1 MLAGISGILYTNWG
15 GYITP
20 SSMGLV
26 SAALPVVWVAASG
39 KKDFLSVFV
48 GSIFLVWLSQTLA
61 INGAQFAIITM
72 GLILV
77 ITTRF
82 FPDGI
87 ILMLKNKLIE
97 KIKWL
102 QS

>member
-1 MLAGISGILYTNWG
+1 
-15 GYITP
+15 
-20 SSMGLV
+20 MGLV

>member
-1 MLAGISGILYTNWG
+1 
-15 GYITP
+15 
-20 SSMGLV
+20 
-26 SAALPVVWVAASG
+26 
-39 KKDFLSVFV
+39 
-48 GSIFLVWLSQTLA
+48 
-61 INGAQFAIITM
+61 M

-77 ITTRF
+77 IATRF

-87 ILMLKNKLIE
+87 ILMLKNKLVE